1 MHLNRDN
8 APGSSCST
16 LWEVP
21 RSRYFW
27 WPFGKKKKG
36 AKVALRP
43 GALPPE
49 KVKQIVK
56 SIGVGKTVE
65 ILRIGY
71 DGTID
76 DIPLLVKI
84 TDINEEGFSG
94 RIVNVE
100 RELIEQAT
108 EKLVFAKRG
117 GGFIEFRY
125 DDGDIKE
132 ITESKEETIL
142 EESRDVAALK
152 EILEA
157 LEIGDRVLV
166 AYYDE
171 ERQGTV
177 NVEGT
182 LLAKDPGGTQFT
194 LLIEQVEKVEL
205 EKKIE
210 REFDIEKDLVVDIE
224 IV

>member
-1 MHLNRDN
+1 MHWNRDS
-8 APGSSCST
+8 GVTSSCAALLAVPST
-16 LWEVP
+16 
-21 RSRYFW
+21 RYFW
-27 WPFGKKKKG
+27 WPFGKKKKRS
-36 AKVALRP
+36 KVLLRP

-49 KVKQIVK
+49 KVKQVIK
-56 SIGVGKTVE
+56 SIGIGKTVE

-76 DIPLLVKI
+76 DIPLIVRI

-132 ITESKEETIL
+132 INESKEEAIL

-171 ERQGTV
+171 DRQGTV

-182 LLAKDPGGTQFT
+182 LLAKDAGGTQFT

-210 REFDIEKDLVVDIE
+210 REFNIEKDLVVDIE